1 MTSSSKSTTKKSAKG
16 STKVANPNSTG
27 GKGFIW
33 AILALLL
40 VGALVIGLIVYNG
53 RGAMA
58 DRIAENVEPVDG
70 VTMELTDNTVT
81 LSGENSD
88 GAKEASIYEDFG
100 CYYCSELAKKTDEQM
115 LEKIKA
121 GELKV
126 HIHPMVFLD
135 GTAEKYK
142 PAHSTN
148 TLAAALAL
156 ADKGEVEPYWNMRK
170 ALLEEQENL
179 AGVTPDQLADIAK
192 SVGASKGAVEAIRNS
207 EYMDQ
212 AKELGEANEKD
223 LVDKTGDLSSPRVL
237 VDGKDV
243 ESNPLENWIDD
254 LLAS

>member
-16 STKVANPNSTG
+16 STKVVNPNSSG
-27 GKGFIW
+27 GKGFLW

-53 RGAMA
+53 RGAIA

-70 VTMELTDNTVT
+70 VNMELADNTVT

-88 GAKEASIYEDFG
+88 GAKEASLYEDFG
-100 CYYCSELAKKTDEQM
+100 CHYCGVLAKKTDEQM

-126 HIHPMVFLD
+126 HIHPMTFRD
-135 GTAEKYK
+135 GTGERYEAG
-142 PAHSTN
+142 HSTN
-148 TLAAALAL
+148 TLAATLAL
-156 ADKGEVEPYWNMRK
+156 VDKGEVEPYWNLRK
-170 ALLEEQENL
+170 ALLEEQESL
-179 AGVTPDQLADIAK
+179 AGVTPDQLADMAK
-192 SVGASKGAVEAIRNS
+192 SVGASKGAVEAIRKS

-212 AKELGEANEKD
+212 AKELGEANEKS
-223 LVDKTGDLSSPRVL
+223 LVDKTGELSSPRVL